1 MQQAALN
8 GTQIFRPLG
17 FQMDQRPLPTAEGEV
32 LDAGELEEVLLGIGY
47 PMCVTVMP
55 AGREALSTVTV

>member
-1 MQQAALN
+1 
-8 GTQIFRPLG
+8 
-17 FQMDQRPLPTAEGEV
+17 MDQRPLPTAEGEV